1 MWSFL
6 PSGPIPSKAPLP
18 DTDVHYGCI
27 WCAGLL
33 LFLWVYKSF
42 AGYPLFLGVFVV
54 CARHFYQGQAL
65 GRCADKVLLFV
76 FFVPGLTYHRCMT
89 VDISLRRHAFSEADA
104 DPRHLWW
111 RGLSRL
117 LSSLDAL
124 SDGRI
129 LYTLLTTLASVGL
142 MGATTQASLL
152 RRDWYWAVG
161 QGAVALFCAFYGAQA
176 AGLQS
181 MDRARGFQARS
192 SGLALR
198 DALRVGHRFLL
209 AMLAGLFALALP
221 LVLLLGLFW
230 LCGLPRVGP
239 LLYGFV
245 APLTVMVLAAVFAL
259 GGAVLLPLVGPAVW
273 TGARSQQVLMQ
284 LLQTARQHLLRASVF
299 VLLLTA
305 LVALLGAVVSA
316 VVFVGG
322 RLMAELSIWLLAVD
336 VQPGWLM
343 LGLFGQGV
351 SGAGLAQVPHSAL
364 PYILAAKVGGGLV
377 FALAVTLPSLVYLRG
392 VCEIY
397 LLLNSTVDS
406 AKI

>member
-1 MWSFL
+1 MT
-6 PSGPIPSKAPLP
+6 P
-18 DTDVHYGCI
+18 D
-27 WCAGLL
+27 A
-33 LFLWVYKSF
+33 
-42 AGYPLFLGVFVV
+42 
-54 CARHFYQGQAL
+54 
-65 GRCADKVLLFV
+65 
-76 FFVPGLTYHRCMT
+76 
-89 VDISLRRHAFSEADA
+89 SLRRPSFADA
-104 DPRHLWW
+104 DTDPRHLWW

-142 MGATTQASLL
+142 MAATVQASLL
-152 RRDWYWAVG
+152 RRDWYWAIG

-181 MDRARGFQARS
+181 MDRARGLVART
-192 SGLALR
+192 SGQALR
-198 DALRVGHRFLL
+198 EALRVGHRFLL
-209 AMLAGLFALALP
+209 AMLAGLMALALP
-221 LVLLLGLFW
+221 LLLLLGLFW

-245 APLTVMVLAAVFAL
+245 APLTVMVLAAVFAI
-259 GGAVLLPLVGPAVW
+259 GGAVLVPLVGPAVW
-273 TGARSQQVLMQ
+273 AGARTSRVLMQ
-284 LLQTARQHLLRASVF
+284 LLETARLHLLRASVF

-364 PYILAAKVGGGLV
+364 PYILAAKVGGGVV
-377 FALAVTLPSLVYLRG
+377 FALAVTMPTLVYLRG

-397 LLLNSTVDS
+397 LLLNSATDS
-406 AKI
+406 SKV